1 MFYVEHLYWSW
12 HETHCEVLTEFWKR
26 EIPKLSPIVSGF
38 LIVSFFRKMESA
50 TFKKG
55 QKRETRTAEAEE
67 TEVLLQSEQSQSGPL
82 LKVFWNMFGTY
93 FLLGTVCLVICDV
106 FLFSIPKLLR
116 YMQIRHVFPSHIQG
130 CCVPE
135 LTQRCVRQR
144 PQRCTHRHLNLLLLI
159 ERARLSV
166 VLSPQSAQWGKKKP
180 KLQSKPVHA
189 FSIAVFHQWKGR
201 AALSLLTTLLEQEW
215 GIRWFYKSFAQ
226 VASHLLCS

>member
-1 MFYVEHLYWSW
+1 MLSIYTGHGMRPTVRYWLS
-12 HETHCEVLTEFWKR
+12 FWKR

-116 YMQIRHVFPSHIQG
+116 YVQIHHVFPSHLQG
-130 CCVPE
+130 CCEPE
-135 LTQRCVRQR
+135 LTQRCV
-144 PQRCTHRHLNLLLLI
+144 
-159 ERARLSV
+159 
-166 VLSPQSAQWGKKKP
+166 
-180 KLQSKPVHA
+180 
-189 FSIAVFHQWKGR
+189 
-201 AALSLLTTLLEQEW
+201 TTLLEQEW
-215 GIRWFYKSFAQ
+215 GIWWFYKSFAQ